1 MDFLNSLSSNKL
13 PKAPV
18 TSTGAKL
25 TGRKGPMVK
34 GRHSSA
40 KPNLQAVRANADRRG
55 HSAVLES
62 LEAAYGSDQAA
73 AYLAQALT
81 LNPGAVDAV
90 RKRTQ
95 HPVNFTSPS
104 VPSAAS
110 SQSFQDRYYANQRR
124 DRTVSNMARYSGSAP
139 LMSDLFKMGGGS
151 FNPIQRPRPQQ
162 QTNPFY
168 TNHENATTNTRAIQG
183 SSFPMGGGSK
193 VDPFEE
199 AEKLSK
205 VWHSNPNNTFRP
217 DRDFLPEA

>member
-13 PKAPV
+13 PKAPI

-25 TGRKGPMVK
+25 TGRKGSVVK

-55 HSAVLES
+55 HGAVLES

-73 AYLAQALT
+73 AYLAQALA
-81 LNPGAVDAV
+81 LNPGAVDSI

-110 SQSFQDRYYANQRR
+110 SQAFQDRYYANQRR
-124 DRTVSNMARYSGSAP
+124 NQTISNMGRYPGSAP
-139 LMSDLFKMGGGS
+139 IMSDLFKMGGGS
-151 FNPIQRPRPQQ
+151 FNPIQRRPS

-168 TNHENATTNTRAIQG
+168 QPASNQG
-183 SSFPMGGGSK
+183 PRPMGGGSK

-199 AEKLSK
+199 AAKLSK
-205 VWHSNPNNTFRP
+205 VWHSNPNNPARP
-217 DRDFLPEA
+217 DKDFFPEA